1 MGMGRNDFNNDDDF
15 DFDGDFDFDD
25 NEFDDES
32 DIDFNDN
39 FGGDFSDDFDDD
51 LDFDDNEG
59 DSENRGPSRAFI
71 IIAALMVLLFVIG
84 IGALIFVVT
93 RETGPTP
100 FEQTSVAIEA
110 TNEETIRL
118 GQMTETQS
126 YFDGL
131 TATQNVLNITA
142 TANAPTA
149 TPTATVT
156 PSTTPSPTADST
168 EQALLQLTLD
178 AAQQTADAEALLTQ
192 QSFPT
197 ETPQGVSAD
206 AYAQTATALA
216 GLLNNPTADPGIG
229 GGGFASP
236 TPEGWDGNGGQLPTS
251 FAPLPTALP
260 DTGLF
265 DDLAAGGGSTG
276 LIMLAVAGLIG
287 LIFFSRWMRN
297 NTNA

>member
-1 MGMGRNDFNNDDDF
+1 MGMGRDDFNDDDF

-32 DIDFNDN
+32 EIDFNDDS
-39 FGGDFSDDFDDD
+39 FGGGFNDDFDE
-51 LDFDDNEG
+51 DFDFEDPE
-59 DSENRGPSRAFI
+59 SETENRGPSRAFI
-71 IIAALMVLLFVIG
+71 IIAALMVLLFIIG

-93 RETGPTP
+93 RESGPTP

-110 TNEETIRL
+110 TNEEITRL

-168 EQALLQLTLD
+168 EQALLQLTIE

-236 TPEGWDGNGGQLPTS
+236 TPEGWDGNGQLPTS

-276 LIMLAVAGLIG
+276 LIMLAVVGLVA
-287 LIFFSRWMRN
+287 LIFFSRWMRS
-297 NTNA
+297 NTN